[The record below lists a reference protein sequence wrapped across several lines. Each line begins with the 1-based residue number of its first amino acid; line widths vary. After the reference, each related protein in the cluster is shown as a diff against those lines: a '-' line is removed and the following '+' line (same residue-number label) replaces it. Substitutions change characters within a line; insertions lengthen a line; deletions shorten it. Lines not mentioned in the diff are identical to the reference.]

1 MKTKFLLVLSALTL
15 SIFTLSSFKSVTT
28 LNDVITINLQ
38 ESIVNATYDGHES
51 YGYNFVGQHP
61 DGEEF
66 TITFQKVDEAVS
78 KEFDLESDALI
89 KSKFKITYKTKV
101 VVTKD
106 ADGYEDEEEINTI
119 IKLEKL

>member
-1 MKTKFLLVLSALTL
+1 MKTKILLAISAFSMLF
-15 SIFTLSSFKSVTT
+15 FTFSSFKSVTIS
-28 LNDVITINLQ
+28 NDIVAVNLQ

-51 YGYNFVGQHP
+51 YGYNFIGKHT

-66 TITFQKVDEAVS
+66 TITFQKVNEAVS

-89 KSKFKITYKTKV
+89 KSKFKITYTTKV
-101 VVTKD
+101 TVTKD